1 MNTTV
6 ERLEGNQVKLTMTV
20 PADEVDTYIKQT
32 YREVARKN
40 NFPGFRKGKAPRKVI
55 DSFVGKEYILGRATE
70 DLVNELFPRAI
81 DSEDLRPIKDADFG
95 DMKDVSVA
103 DGEDFTITATIT
115 DTPQLELS
123 SYDPVEISLI
133 SDEAT
138 EAEVNDQIE
147 TLAKYYFSLEEVER
161 EAKTDDLAT
170 IDITTTYGEVE
181 IPAYT
186 ATDRTFEVGGLS
198 LPEEIDSQIVGMK
211 VGDHKEF
218 DFVAPA
224 GSLASVDA
232 KEGDTFHAVVD
243 MKELR
248 EKVYPAIDDEF
259 AKERGGFESLADM
272 KAKVAESISSQKKQ
286 LIPRLK
292 EQECGR
298 AIAARLEGDV
308 PAEMV
313 ASTQQ
318 QLLRDFFVNLQRQGM
333 TFDAYLRAQDLTSA
347 QFQEDVKKQA
357 DDVTRESLALDALA
371 RHLGFDATDEDIDKE
386 FAESGVKDPAATRK
400 EWEDEGRMAFIRE
413 GVRRS
418 KASDWLLE
426 NAVVTVKDPE
436 AEDEDKPAEE
446 PEKAAEAPAED

>member
-1 MNTTV
+1 MNDMDMNN
-6 ERLEGNQVKLTMTV
+6 ELNEYAPDLYELEDENGEKHTFELLDAMEYEDEKYYALTPYFED
-20 PADEVDTYIKQT
+20 PAE
-32 YREVARKN
+32 ALN
-40 NFPGFRKGKAPRKVI
+40 APG
-55 DSFVGKEYILGRATE
+55 
-70 DLVNELFPRAI
+70 DLVILK
-81 DSEDLRPIKDADFG
+81 S
-95 DMKDVSVA
+95 
-103 DGEDFTITATIT
+103 
-115 DTPQLELS
+115 
-123 SYDPVEISLI
+123 
-133 SDEAT
+133 
-138 EAEVNDQIE
+138 
-147 TLAKYYFSLEEVER
+147 
-161 EAKTDDLAT
+161 
-170 IDITTTYGEVE
+170 
-181 IPAYT
+181 
-186 ATDRTFEVGGLS
+186 
-198 LPEEIDSQIVGMK
+198 
-211 VGDHKEF
+211 EF
-218 DFVAPA
+218 DENNDEMLV
-224 GSLASVDA
+224 SID
-232 KEGDTFHAVVD
+232 D
-243 MKELR
+243 
-248 EKVYPAIDDEF
+248 DDEF

-446 PEKAAEAPAED
+446 PEKAAEAPAEE